1 MLKFVAKMGIK
12 ITKVRRKIKFK
23 EDYIIRE
30 YIELNTKM
38 RAEVKTDA
46 ENDIFK
52 LKNNSLFGKNCENP
66 IKQLEAMILT
76 NDHEILKDLS
86 EQTCKDVIRYDNYTL
101 IEYFNKE
108 ILYDKPIYLD
118 SSVL

>member
-1 MLKFVAKMGIK
+1 MLKLVAKMGIK
-12 ITKVRRKIKFK
+12 ITKICRIIKFK

-46 ENDIFK
+46 ANDIFK
-52 LKNNSLFGKNCENP
+52 LKNNSLFSENCENP
-66 IKQLEAMILT
+66 LKQLEAKILT
-76 NDHEILKDLS
+76 NDHEILKHLS
-86 EQTCKDVIRYDNYTL
+86 KQTRKDVIRYDNYTL
-101 IEYFNKE
+101 IECFNKE
-108 ILYDKPIYLD
+108 IPYDKPIYLD